1 MTSKTLAPS
10 KPVEKNQTPDRHG
23 TAEAD
28 GVLSQVVSFRLAK
41 EEYGLDI
48 MRSQEIILMGDITQ
62 IPEVP
67 DYICGLIN
75 LRGKVIPIVDLRKR
89 FCLEAGE
96 ATEHTRI
103 MVVNTRTTTFG
114 IVVDAVSQ
122 VLRIEA
128 NQIEPPPGLV
138 GQAQPSSSKS
148 WWERSSSKPFAKIS
162 SWNPP
167 YLPPCQRGEKGGCR
181 ELGNPN
187 RPKAMGSPAW
197 VHA

>member
-23 TAEAD
+23 TAEDD
-28 GVLSQVVSFRLAK
+28 GALSQVVSFRLAK

-48 MRSQEIILMGDITQ
+48 MRIQEIILMGDITQ

-89 FCLEAGE
+89 FCLEAGDT
-96 ATEHTRI
+96 TEHTRI

-128 NQIEPPPGLV
+128 NQIEPPPPGLV
-138 GQAQPSSSKS
+138 GLEQAYIQGLVKMQ
-148 WWERSSSKPFAKIS
+148 EKIMILLNVDAVLS
-162 SWNPP
+162 QKEETQ
-167 YLPPCQRGEKGGCR
+167 LAEAGESG
-181 ELGNPN
+181 
-187 RPKAMGSPAW
+187 A
-197 VHA
+197 

>member
-1 MTSKTLAPS
+1 MTATTLTPS
-10 KPVEKNQTPDRHG
+10 KPVETHQSAGSHKTS
-23 TAEAD
+23 EAD
-28 GVLSQVVSFRLAK
+28 DVLSQVVSFRLAK

-48 MRSQEIILMGDITQ
+48 MRIQEIILMGEITQ

-128 NQIEPPPGLV
+128 DQIEPPPPGLV
-138 GQAQPSSSKS
+138 GLEQAYIQGLVKMQEKIMILLNVDAVLSQKEETQLAEAGESKAS
-148 WWERSSSKPFAKIS
+148 
-162 SWNPP
+162 
-167 YLPPCQRGEKGGCR
+167 
-181 ELGNPN
+181 
-187 RPKAMGSPAW
+187 
-197 VHA
+197 